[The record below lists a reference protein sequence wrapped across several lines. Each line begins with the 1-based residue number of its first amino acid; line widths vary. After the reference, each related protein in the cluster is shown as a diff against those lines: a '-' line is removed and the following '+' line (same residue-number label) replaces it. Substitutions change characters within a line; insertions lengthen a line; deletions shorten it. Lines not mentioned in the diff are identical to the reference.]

1 MMEYILKIY
10 DYLII
15 VGTILLIPTLFTAL
29 IVLKKRTIKNSY
41 TNKKDL
47 KRQIKLLQEE
57 VMKLKAEKEQLE
69 RALLGE
75 ESNIYIKKK

>member
-1 MMEYILKIY
+1 MIEYILKIY

-15 VGTILLIPTLFTAL
+15 AGTMLLIPILLTAF
-29 IVLKKRTIKNSY
+29 IVLKKRAIKNSCI
-41 TNKKDL
+41 NKKDL
-47 KRQIKLLQEE
+47 KKQIKLLQEE
-57 VMKLKAEKEQLE
+57 IMKLKAEKEQLE